1 MRLNLIKR
9 SFCTSNGVNERNSNP
24 QEIRIKY
31 TEKDQ
36 FFPIREIPQFQNG
49 YFTVFE
55 YVQEPVQKD
64 ENGLF
69 QRLPQVP
76 YEIKE
81 HALKGV
87 LYTFFLTFLGR
98 FSAAMKLAPIKIF
111 NIKFFPHYVASVA
124 AYHTLRPLWYMYN
137 SVTKIQLSED
147 GMKIRLEFKN
157 GLKKPVEIEISRIYK
172 KKAENFMNECYTE
185 PFLFPVEIDYT
196 DIKGEYSLLAKRTV
210 YLYGDSH
217 KCIKHG
223 EILRALLNGQSIKLA

>member
-1 MRLNLIKR
+1 LRLTQSNKG
-9 SFCTSNGVNERNSNP
+9 FCTSNGVNENNSNP
-24 QEIRIKY
+24 PEIRIKY

-49 YFTVFE
+49 YFTIFE
-55 YVQEPVQKD
+55 FEQESVQKD

-98 FSAAMKLAPIKIF
+98 FSSAMKLAPIKIF
-111 NIKFFPHYVASVA
+111 NIKLFPHFVASVA

-137 SVTKIQLSED
+137 AVTRIQLSED
-147 GMKIRLEFKN
+147 GMRVRLEFKN
-157 GLKKPVEIEISRIYK
+157 GLKKPVDVEIHRLYK
-172 KKAENFMNECYTE
+172 KKKENFLNECYSE
-185 PFLFPVEIDYT
+185 PFLFPVEIDNT
-196 DIKGEYSLLAKRTV
+196 DVKGVYSLLAKRTV
-210 YLYGDSH
+210 YLHGDSH
-217 KCIKHG
+217 RCIKHG
-223 EILRALLNGQSIKLA
+223 EILRAVINGQSIKLA